1 MKTLFRRLHLW
12 LSLPFG
18 IVFSIICLTGALLI
32 FEKEITAAIAPA
44 PATADAVRH
53 DGAGR
58 PDGASRSD
66 GASRPDGA
74 GHAHARPSRQDA
86 QTAPAADRPAT
97 AHAPQTG
104 TARAGHARPPQLPFF
119 REVRKLHRWLLD
131 APAKK
136 GEPSVGKWV
145 VGISTLMMVIVL
157 ISGVVVWWPRH
168 AGQWRRRLTL
178 RLRQGWRPAF
188 YDSHVA
194 LGIYATAFLLL
205 MALTGLTWSFGWY
218 RQMAYG
224 LFDGLMP
231 ADEVRRLFYSLHTG
245 QWGGLLTKTL
255 YFLSALIGALLP
267 WSGYWM
273 WLKHRK
279 RRASR
284 AHITY

>member
-12 LSLPFG
+12 LALPFG
-18 IVFSIICLTGALLI
+18 IVFSVICLTGALLV

-44 PATADAVRH
+44 PATADAVQH

-58 PDGASRSD
+58 PDA
-66 GASRPDGA
+66 AARPDAA
-74 GHAHARPSRQDA
+74 GHAHARPQ
-86 QTAPAADRPAT
+86 
-97 AHAPQTG
+97 
-104 TARAGHARPPQLPFF
+104 QLPFF

-145 VGISTLMMVIVL
+145 VGISTLMMVVVL

-178 RLRQGWRPAF
+178 RWRQGWRPAF

-224 LFDGLMP
+224 LFDALMP

-273 WLKHRK
+273 WFRHRK
-279 RRASR
+279 HHASR
-284 AHITY
+284 A